1 MQPKIETIIF
11 DLGGVLI
18 DWNPRHLYR
27 KIFSFALSVFLFN
40 RDMRHVKCEQGKKQ
54 KENQYA

>member
-1 MQPKIETIIF
+1 MKSKITAVAF

-27 KIFSFALSVFLFN
+27 KLFGA
-40 RDMRHVKCEQGKKQ
+40 DLW
-54 KENQYA
+54 